1 MSRYIVSPQAVD
13 DLIEIWRYLAEHAGV
28 DIANLIEDEIH
39 TVFESAAR
47 LPGQGHRR
55 PDLTSHPVLFS
66 AVYSYLIA
74 YRRDEPL
81 EIVAVLHSKRDLEET
96 LKQR

>member
-39 TVFESAAR
+39 TVSNLRPAC
-47 LPGQGHRR
+47 PGKAIDD
-55 PDLTSHPVLFS
+55 P
-66 AVYSYLIA
+66 I
-74 YRRDEPL
+74 
-81 EIVAVLHSKRDLEET
+81 
-96 LKQR
+96 